1 MKGDCIMISIY
12 DDIDINW
19 ILNPKPCTIED
30 LKNPI
35 NLKMKKAI
43 LDCWDLLEPKPY
55 HRCRSLSSR
64 IPPLRDKEIIENQTN
79 LLDDLRNIIESIAN
93 EIMKQED

>member
-55 HRCRSLSSR
+55 YHCGHLSSR
-64 IPPLRDKEIIENQTN
+64 TPPLRDKKIIENQTN